1 MYSAYVRVIR
11 FWTCNVKKSTL
22 LFVFVFLGGVIC
34 ANILGVVSGK
44 ELGAMNEYFIN
55 QYMYAD
61 ISGQELFPFLFYERV
76 PKFFLLLFLSVGIYG
91 TWIVDGYIS
100 YLSFSVGFL
109 SVIAIMNYGMKG
121 ILLILGFFF
130 PQWLFYVPLLAL
142 WYYELRYYK
151 GIGTEVPYGEQ
162 KNRKHFKL
170 AVSFLLAGIL
180 LFLGV
185 FLESYVN
192 PYFLQKI
199 IRIVG

>member
-1 MYSAYVRVIR
+1 M
-11 FWTCNVKKSTL
+11 KKSTL
-22 LFVFVFLGGVIC
+22 LFVFVFLSGVIC

-61 ISGQELFPFLFYERV
+61 ISGQELFLFLFYERV
-76 PKFFLLLFLSVGIYG
+76 PKFFLLLFLSIGIYG
-91 TWIVDGYIS
+91 TWIVNGYIS

-109 SVIAIMNYGMKG
+109 SVIVIMNYGVKG

-130 PQWLFYVPLLAL
+130 PQWLFYVPLLLL

-151 GIGTEVPYGEQ
+151 GIGKEVQYGEQ
-162 KNRKHFKL
+162 KNRRHIKL
-170 AVSFLLAGIL
+170 VVSMILAGIL

-192 PYFLQKI
+192 PFFLQKM

>member
-1 MYSAYVRVIR
+1 M
-11 FWTCNVKKSTL
+11 KKSTL
-22 LFVFVFLGGVIC
+22 LFVLIFLSGVIS
-34 ANILGVVSGK
+34 ANVLGVVSGK

-55 QYMYAD
+55 QYLYAD

-76 PKFFLLLFLSVGIYG
+76 PKFILLLFLSIGIYG
-91 TWIVDGYIS
+91 TFIVNGYIS

-121 ILLILGFFF
+121 ILLMLGFFF

-151 GIGTEVPYGEQ
+151 GIAKEAQYGEQ
-162 KNRKHFKL
+162 KNKKHIIL
-170 AVSFLLAGIL
+170 AVSFILAGIL

-192 PYFLQKI
+192 PFVLQKI
-199 IRIVG
+199 IRILG